1 VDCIAPESRL
11 FVQFTCIQDE
21 PTLALKIDQLALIG
35 MITTF
40 ISLMFLVQI
49 RRLYQ
54 GGKIT
59 QLDWDMATITA
70 GDYTVEFEIKEES
83 YTAWYD
89 SHYKTPGGDF
99 EKGIS
104 AAYSMKVHLKK
115 VVEEFLNQ
123 RLEFNRSQPDYV
135 SRHALD
141 ALKKLNKK
149 VKKVHN

>member
-54 GGKIT
+54 GGKIC
-59 QLDWDMATITA
+59 QLEWDMATITA
-70 GDYTVEFEIKEES
+70 GDYTVEFDIEQQS
-83 YTAWYD
+83 YIDWYD
-89 SHYKTPGGDF
+89 LHYKAPGGDF
-99 EKGIS
+99 EKGIA

-115 VVEEFLNQ
+115 VVEDYLN
-123 RLEFNRSQPDYV
+123 
-135 SRHALD
+135 
-141 ALKKLNKK
+141 
-149 VKKVHN
+149 